1 MRLGDVLEW
10 VAAAGLVAA
19 GYLGTHMV
27 WVALLIG
34 AICLAYF
41 AQCHAATE
49 IPKFRIRI
57 KLPKVHIPRHR
68 NVRARLL
75 VSVRL
80 WRQLHAR

>member
-41 AQCHAATE
+41 AQCHATTE
-49 IPKFRIRI
+49 IPKFRLRFKFPRPHI
-57 KLPKVHIPRHR
+57 KLPR
-68 NVRARLL
+68 NVRARIT
-75 VSVRL
+75 VSFRL
-80 WRQLHAR
+80 WRQLHSN